1 MHNILL
7 NDLIF
12 ALILI
17 LMKMAVIFYFSCRAW
32 IQSQHKLHII
42 WIQSQR
48 SQAFEKMPIWVL
60 WSTHAPRFKLAS
72 LTLCICMC
80 VFKAHKMLLQ
90 SNVVFP
96 EKTFSSRLVTQMQTH
111 TVPGF
116 QWIYEPLSKRVRGIS
131 GWQNTNWMLLP
142 CPSGA
147 GFWSAFPYATSTV
160 WWVRAL

>member
-17 LMKMAVIFYFSCRAW
+17 FMKMAVIFYFSCHAW
-32 IQSQHKLHII
+32 IQSQHKLRII
-42 WIQSQR
+42 WIQSQQ

-60 WSTHAPRFKLAS
+60 WSIHAPRVSAPPWLWAFV
-72 LTLCICMC
+72 C
-80 VFKAHKMLLQ
+80 VFNAHKMALQ
-90 SNVVFP
+90 SNIVFP
-96 EKTFSSRLVTQMQTH
+96 QKPFSSRLVTQMQTH

-142 CPSGA
+142 CPSSA
-147 GFWSAFPYATSTV
+147 GFRSAFPYATSTV